1 MRRVMGT
8 QQDLMKKQMAE
19 ADAIKERRRQAA
31 RKVVTITARLDKWP
45 EGDEAEVIGALG
57 LDQETDKLLDVRTL
71 DFT

>member
-1 MRRVMGT
+1 MGT